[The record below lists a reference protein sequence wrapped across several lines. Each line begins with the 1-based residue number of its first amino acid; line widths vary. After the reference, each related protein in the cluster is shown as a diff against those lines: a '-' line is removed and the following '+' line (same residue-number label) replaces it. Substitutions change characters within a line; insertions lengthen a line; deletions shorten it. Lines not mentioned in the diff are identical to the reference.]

1 MTMMDTDE
9 GKTVMCLLT
18 DPEGTHLGS
27 AMYIPQKAGP
37 LQLTQL
43 VNRFLDNE
51 EMLPYS
57 FYVSDEE
64 LLVPVGTYLEKNK
77 VSVEKVLT
85 IVYQQQAVFRIRP
98 VNRCSQTIAG
108 NVTIHH
114 VLFF

>member
-1 MTMMDTDE
+1 
-9 GKTVMCLLT
+9 
-18 DPEGTHLGS
+18 
-27 AMYIPQKAGP
+27 
-37 LQLTQL
+37 
-43 VNRFLDNE
+43 
-51 EMLPYS
+51 MLPYS

-77 VSVEKVLT
+77 GKKKKKKTLFKQCGCGVLWLYENLINVVAKLCISVSVEKVLT

>member
-43 VNRFLDNE
+43 VNRFLDNVII
-51 EMLPYS
+51 S
-57 FYVSDEE
+57 S
-64 LLVPVGTYLEKNK
+64 
-77 VSVEKVLT
+77 
-85 IVYQQQAVFRIRP
+85 
-98 VNRCSQTIAG
+98 
-108 NVTIHH
+108 
-114 VLFF
+114 LFFLTLKFV

>member
-1 MTMMDTDE
+1 MNMETRSE
-9 GKTVMCLLT
+9 GGMSNTVMCVLT

-27 AMYIPQKAGP
+27 SMYIPQTAGP

-43 VNRFLDNE
+43 VNKFRNNE

-64 LLVPVGTYLEKNK
+64 LLVPVGTYIENNK

-85 IVYQQQAVFRIRP
+85 IVY
-98 VNRCSQTIAG
+98 
-108 NVTIHH
+108 
-114 VLFF
+114 